1 MITDLIRFFDR
12 YMPKEGKT
20 PFGYKKETVFY
31 ALEIDKNGDLVNIV
45 DVSQGENKGITLVC
59 PSDGKPE
66 ASGAVPRFLWGSFKY
81 FFKTAK
87 KWDNKTRQYKDSGD
101 RYFLKNKQ
109 FHEELLKGASSEE
122 AIAVLKFFSNDKAVT
137 RDFTDSE
144 CDVYN
149 NGRFAL
155 RYNGKY
161 LVDNKQMCSLWDN
174 RKLDGDELYS
184 SFSGEW
190 GTART
195 EVQPQ
200 FTMAGTG
207 SGSPLFARKEDV
219 DSYQLKFPMPLISEE
234 DTYKYR
240 EALNFMLK
248 TYEIRSVEGTES
260 DKKDGKNKEYRYY
273 KYCTKFGD
281 DLTVLHWAESE
292 NDMDFNPFFS
302 GSDTSGTLKSVY
314 DKTRTGSSFRRLS
327 IDVPCHVH
335 GLIGKQGRIQ
345 EIFSFVE
352 FWNDIVDNAQAHLD
366 RLKIIG
372 LDYIPSIYNILSL
385 VMADGEKEK
394 QYHNLV
400 KSLVMTVLTGAAY
413 PDYLYSSVI
422 EKAKTAMVTDKFS
435 VTSLTFVR
443 YVSVIKAVM
452 IKNYGREDNLMELDA
467 MKEDVAYLLG
477 RVFAV
482 AWLTVDKD
490 HRNNMDRVKERWFR
504 AAMETPSLAYGQYL
518 QSARLHGANEYK
530 IAEILSKIHVPYP
543 ERLSMKEQGMW
554 TLGYYHQVAYQFKIG
569 RTDEDTKEGE

>member
-1 MITDLIRFFDR
+1 MKSADS
-12 YMPKEGKT
+12 
-20 PFGYKKETVFY
+20 V
-31 ALEIDKNGDLVNIV
+31 
-45 DVSQGENKGITLVC
+45 
-59 PSDGKPE
+59 E
-66 ASGAVPRFLWGSFKY
+66 A
-81 FFKTAK
+81 T
-87 KWDNKTRQYKDSGD
+87 
-101 RYFLKNKQ
+101 
-109 FHEELLKGASSEE
+109 
-122 AIAVLKFFSNDKAVT
+122 AVLNFFSNDRAVN
-137 RDFTDSE
+137 RAFSDSE
-144 CDVYN
+144 CEAYN

-155 RYNGKY
+155 RFQGKY
-161 LVDNKQMCSLWDN
+161 LVENEQMRSLWDN

-184 SFSGEW
+184 SFSGER

-207 SGSPLFARKEDV
+207 SGSPLFARKEDI

-248 TYEIRSVEGTES
+248 TYEIRSMEGTDS
-260 DKKDGKNKEYRYY
+260 DKKDGKSKEYRYY

-292 NDMDFNPFFS
+292 DDMDFNPFFS
-302 GSDTSGTLKSVY
+302 GRDTSSTLKSVY
-314 DKTRTGSSFRRLS
+314 DKTRTGSAFRRLS
-327 IDVPCHVH
+327 IDVPCHVY

-372 LDYIPSIYNILSL
+372 LDYIPSIYGILSL
-385 VMADGEKEK
+385 VMLDGEKEK

-400 KSLVMTVLTGAAY
+400 KSLVVSVLTGADY

-443 YVSVIKAVM
+443 YVSVIKAVL

-490 HRNNMDRVKERWFR
+490 HRNNMDKVKERWFR

-569 RTDEDTKEGE
+569 RTDENVKEGE

>member
-1 MITDLIRFFDR
+1 MKKKTTTYKIIETIIYAIIAKGIAFIKSLILAFFYGASRITDVFNISQNIPSSIFTLLGTSLTSGFIPT
-12 YMPKEGKT
+12 YM
-20 PFGYKKETVFY
+20 
-31 ALEIDKNGDLVNIV
+31 EI
-45 DVSQGENKGITLVC
+45 E
-59 PSDGKPE
+59 
-66 ASGAVPRFLWGSFKY
+66 
-81 FFKTAK
+81 
-87 KWDNKTRQYKDSGD
+87 
-101 RYFLKNKQ
+101 
-109 FHEELLKGASSEE
+109 
-122 AIAVLKFFSNDKAVT
+122 
-137 RDFTDSE
+137 
-144 CDVYN
+144 
-149 NGRFAL
+149 
-155 RYNGKY
+155 
-161 LVDNKQMCSLWDN
+161 
-174 RKLDGDELYS
+174 
-184 SFSGEW
+184 
-190 GTART
+190 
-195 EVQPQ
+195 
-200 FTMAGTG
+200 
-207 SGSPLFARKEDV
+207 
-219 DSYQLKFPMPLISEE
+219 
-234 DTYKYR
+234 
-240 EALNFMLK
+240 
-248 TYEIRSVEGTES
+248 
-260 DKKDGKNKEYRYY
+260 KKDGKNKEYRYY

-292 NDMDFNPFFS
+292 DDMDFNPFFS
-302 GSDTSGTLKSVY
+302 GSDTGSTLKSVY
-314 DKTRTGSSFRRLS
+314 DKTRTGSAFRRLS
-327 IDVPCHVH
+327 IDVPCHVY

-372 LDYIPSIYNILSL
+372 LDYVPSIYNILSL
-385 VMADGEKEK
+385 VMAEGEKEK

-490 HRNNMDRVKERWFR
+490 HRNNMDKVKERWFR

-569 RTDEDTKEGE
+569 RTDEDAKEGK

>member
-12 YMPKEGKT
+12 YMPKEDKT
-20 PFGYKKETVFY
+20 PFGYKKETIFY

-66 ASGAVPRFLWGSFKY
+66 SSGAVPRFLWGSFKY
-81 FFKTAK
+81 FFRTTK
-87 KWDNKTRQYKDSGD
+87 KRDKKSKQFKNVGD
-101 RYFLKNKQ
+101 KFFLSNKQ
-109 FHEELLKGASSEE
+109 FHEELLKSADSVE
-122 AIAVLKFFSNDKAVT
+122 ATAVLKFFSNDRAIN
-137 RDFTDSE
+137 RAFTDSE
-144 CDVYN
+144 CDEYY

-155 RYNGKY
+155 RFNGKY
-161 LVDNKQMCSLWDN
+161 LVENEQMCSLWNN
-174 RKLDGDELYS
+174 RKPDGAVLYS
-184 SFSGEW
+184 SFSGEM
-190 GTART
+190 GNIRT

-200 FTMAGTG
+200 FTLAGTG
-207 SGSPLFARKEDV
+207 PGAPLFARKEEI

-240 EALNFMLK
+240 EALNFMIK
-248 TYEIRSVEGTES
+248 TYEIRSLESAES
-260 DKKDGKNKEYRYY
+260 DKKDTKSKEYRYY
-273 KYCTKFGD
+273 KYCTRFGD
-281 DLTVLHWAESE
+281 DLTILHWAESE
-292 NDMDFNPFFS
+292 DNMDFNPFFA
-302 GSDTSGTLKSVY
+302 GSDTNSTLKSVY

-345 EIFSFVE
+345 EIFNFVE
-352 FWNDIVDNAQAHLD
+352 FWNDIVDNAQTHLD

-372 LDYIPSIYNILSL
+372 LDYIPSIYGILSL
-385 VMADGEKEK
+385 VMLDGEKEK

-400 KSLVMTVLTGAAY
+400 KSLVMSVLTGTDY

-422 EKAKTAMVTDKFS
+422 EKVKTAMVTDKLS

-467 MKEDVAYLLG
+467 MKDDVAYLLG

-554 TLGYYHQVAYQFKIG
+554 TLGYYHQVALQFKIG
-569 RTDEDTKEGE
+569 RTDENTKEGE

>member
-12 YMPKEGKT
+12 YMPKEDKT
-20 PFGYKKETVFY
+20 PFGYKKETIFY
-31 ALEIDKNGDLVNIV
+31 ALEIDKNGDLINIV
-45 DVSQGENKGITLVC
+45 DVSQGGNKGITLVC

-66 ASGAVPRFLWGSFKY
+66 SSGAVPRFLWGSFKY

-87 KWDNKTRQYKDSGD
+87 KWDNKTRQFKDSGD

-109 FHEELLKGASSEE
+109 FHEELLKDASAEE
-122 AIAVLKFFSNDKAVT
+122 AVAVLKFFSNDKAVT
-137 RDFTDSE
+137 RAFTDSE
-144 CDVYN
+144 CDAYN

-155 RYNGKY
+155 RFNGKY
-161 LVDNKQMCSLWDN
+161 LVENEQMRSLWDN

-184 SFSGEW
+184 SFSGER

-248 TYEIRSVEGTES
+248 TYEIRSVKGTES

-273 KYCTKFGD
+273 KYCTKCGD

-292 NDMDFNPFFS
+292 DDMDFNPFFS
-302 GSDTSGTLKSVY
+302 GSDSSSTLKSVY

-327 IDVPCHVH
+327 IDVPCHVY

-372 LDYIPSIYNILSL
+372 LDYVPSIYNILSL

-490 HRNNMDRVKERWFR
+490 HRNNMDKVKERWFR

-569 RTDEDTKEGE
+569 RTDEDAKEGE

>member
-12 YMPKEGKT
+12 YMPKEDKT
-20 PFGYKKETVFY
+20 PFGYKKETIFY

-66 ASGAVPRFLWGSFKY
+66 SSGAVPRFLWGSFKY
-81 FFKTAK
+81 FFRTTK
-87 KWDNKTRQYKDSGD
+87 KRDKKSKQFKNVGD
-101 RYFLKNKQ
+101 KFFLSNKQ
-109 FHEELLKGASSEE
+109 FHEELLKSADSVE
-122 AIAVLKFFSNDKAVT
+122 ATAVLKFFSNDRAIN
-137 RDFTDSE
+137 RAFTDSE
-144 CDVYN
+144 CDEYY

-155 RYNGKY
+155 RFNGKY
-161 LVDNKQMCSLWDN
+161 LVENEQMCSLWNN
-174 RKLDGDELYS
+174 RKPDGAVLYS
-184 SFSGEW
+184 SFSGEM
-190 GTART
+190 GNIRT

-200 FTMAGTG
+200 FTLAGTG
-207 SGSPLFARKEDV
+207 PGAPLFARKEEI

-240 EALNFMLK
+240 EALNFMIK
-248 TYEIRSVEGTES
+248 TYEIRSLESAES
-260 DKKDGKNKEYRYY
+260 DKKDTKSKEYRYY
-273 KYCTKFGD
+273 KYCTRFGD
-281 DLTVLHWAESE
+281 DLTILHWAESE
-292 NDMDFNPFFS
+292 DNMDFNPFFA
-302 GSDTSGTLKSVY
+302 GSDTNSTLKSVY

-345 EIFSFVE
+345 EIFNFVE
-352 FWNDIVDNAQAHLD
+352 FWNDIVDNAQTHLD

-372 LDYIPSIYNILSL
+372 LDYIPSIYGILSL
-385 VMADGEKEK
+385 VMLDGEKEK

-400 KSLVMTVLTGAAY
+400 KSLVMSVLTGTDY

-422 EKAKTAMVTDKFS
+422 KKVKTAMVTDKLS

-467 MKEDVAYLLG
+467 MKDDVAYLLG

-554 TLGYYHQVAYQFKIG
+554 TLGYYHQVALQFKIG
-569 RTDEDTKEGE
+569 RTDENTKEGE

>member
-12 YMPKEGKT
+12 YMPKEDKT

-45 DVSQGENKGITLVC
+45 DVSQGDNKGITLVC

-66 ASGAVPRFLWGSFKY
+66 SSGAVPRFLWGSFKY
-81 FFKTAK
+81 FFRTAK

-137 RDFTDSE
+137 RAFADSE
-144 CDVYN
+144 CDAYN

-155 RYNGKY
+155 RFKGKY
-161 LVDNKQMCSLWDN
+161 LVENEQMCSLWDN

-184 SFSGEW
+184 SFSGER

-248 TYEIRSVEGTES
+248 TYEIRSLESAAS

-292 NDMDFNPFFS
+292 DDMDFNPFFS
-302 GSDTSGTLKSVY
+302 GSDTGTTLKSVY

-327 IDVPCHVH
+327 IDVPCHVY

-372 LDYIPSIYNILSL
+372 LDYVPSIYNILSL

-400 KSLVMTVLTGAAY
+400 KSLVMSVLTGAAY

-422 EKAKTAMVTDKFS
+422 EKVKTAMVTDKFS
-435 VTSLTFVR
+435 VTSLTYVR

-490 HRNNMDRVKERWFR
+490 HRNNMDKVKERWFR

-569 RTDEDTKEGE
+569 RTNEDAKEGE

>member
-12 YMPKEGKT
+12 YMPKEDKT

-45 DVSQGENKGITLVC
+45 DVSQGDNKGITLVC

-66 ASGAVPRFLWGSFKY
+66 SSGAVPRFLWGSFKY

-87 KWDNKTRQYKDSGD
+87 KLDKKSKQFKSAGD
-101 RYFLKNKQ
+101 KFFLSNKQ
-109 FHEELLKGASSEE
+109 FHEELLKDASSEE

-137 RDFTDSE
+137 HAFSDSE
-144 CDVYN
+144 CEAYN

-155 RYNGKY
+155 RFQGKY
-161 LVDNKQMCSLWDN
+161 LVENEQMRSLWDN

-184 SFSGEW
+184 SFSGER

-207 SGSPLFARKEDV
+207 SGSPLFARKEDI

-248 TYEIRSVEGTES
+248 TYEIRSLESAAS

-292 NDMDFNPFFS
+292 DDMDFNPFFS
-302 GSDTSGTLKSVY
+302 GSDTGATLKSVY

-327 IDVPCHVH
+327 IDVPCHVY

-372 LDYIPSIYNILSL
+372 LDYVPSIYNILSL

-400 KSLVMTVLTGAAY
+400 KSLVMSVLTGAAY

-490 HRNNMDRVKERWFR
+490 HRNNMDKVKERWFR

-569 RTDEDTKEGE
+569 RTDENVKEGE

>member
-12 YMPKEGKT
+12 YMPKEDKT
-20 PFGYKKETVFY
+20 PFGYKKETIFY
-31 ALEIDKNGDLVNIV
+31 ALEIDKNGDLINIV
-45 DVSQGENKGITLVC
+45 DVSQGDNKGITLVC

-66 ASGAVPRFLWGSFKY
+66 SSGAVPRFLWGSFKY
-81 FFKTAK
+81 FFRTTK
-87 KWDNKTRQYKDSGD
+87 KWDKKSKQFKNVGD
-101 RYFLKNKQ
+101 KFFLSNKQ
-109 FHEELLKGASSEE
+109 FHEELLKSADSVE
-122 AIAVLKFFSNDKAVT
+122 ATAVLNFFSNDRAVN
-137 RDFTDSE
+137 RAFSDSE
-144 CDVYN
+144 CEAYN

-155 RYNGKY
+155 RFQGKY
-161 LVDNKQMCSLWDN
+161 LVENEQMRSLWDN

-184 SFSGEW
+184 SFSGER

-207 SGSPLFARKEDV
+207 SGSPLFARKEDI

-248 TYEIRSVEGTES
+248 TYEIRSMEGTDS
-260 DKKDGKNKEYRYY
+260 DKKDGKSKEYRYY

-292 NDMDFNPFFS
+292 DDMDFNPFFS
-302 GSDTSGTLKSVY
+302 GRDTSSTLKSVY
-314 DKTRTGSSFRRLS
+314 DKTRTGSAFRRLS
-327 IDVPCHVH
+327 IDVPCHVY

-372 LDYIPSIYNILSL
+372 LDYIPSIYGILSL
-385 VMADGEKEK
+385 VMLDGEKEK

-400 KSLVMTVLTGAAY
+400 KSLVVSVLTGADY

-443 YVSVIKAVM
+443 YVSVIKAVL

-490 HRNNMDRVKERWFR
+490 HRNNMDKVKERWFR

-569 RTDEDTKEGE
+569 RTDENVKEGE